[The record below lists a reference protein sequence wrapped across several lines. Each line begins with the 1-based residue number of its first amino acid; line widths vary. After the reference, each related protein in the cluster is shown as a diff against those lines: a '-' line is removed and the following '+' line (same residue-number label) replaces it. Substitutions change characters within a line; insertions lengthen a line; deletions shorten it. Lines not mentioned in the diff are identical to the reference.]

1 MHIHAYYNTYIHKY
15 ICVITCIFTCAIS
28 SVYWCTFGTCG
39 HKCNIVFLQRAEVKQ
54 LKQNLE
60 KVEKTK
66 SEEIEH
72 LKRRILDLESKLKT
86 DDKNEEAN
94 EELPPKV

>member
-1 MHIHAYYNTYIHKY
+1 MYVQTHA
-15 ICVITCIFTCAIS
+15 IF
-28 SVYWCTFGTCG
+28 SVHQCDFGTCG
-39 HKCNIVFLQRAEVKQ
+39 HKCNIVFFQRAEVKQ

-72 LKRRILDLESKLKT
+72 LKHRILELESKLKT
-86 DDKNEEAN
+86 DDKNEE
-94 EELPPKV
+94 LPPKV